1 MATETVAAAEQPV
14 RQRRRRAAEPL
25 SALSLAALGVVF
37 GDIGTSPLYAFSQ
50 CFTGEFPAAATRGN
64 ILGICSL
71 ILWTLVVVVCVKY
84 VACMM
89 RADYDGEGGI
99 LALLAQLMPAKRTA
113 MPAGLGA
120 LALIVLF
127 GASMLYG
134 DGAITP
140 AISVISAL
148 EGLDVWTT
156 AAHRFIV
163 PLAVIILIGL
173 FAAQSRGTAK
183 IGALF
188 GPVMLIWFAAIA
200 IAGGFSIAHHPQIL
214 AALSPTYAA
223 SFIVHNGIRS
233 LLIFGAV
240 VLCVTGAEAL
250 YADLA
255 HFGRRAIT
263 YAWYVAVFPALV
275 LNYFG
280 QGAIALGD
288 PKIVQGAPF
297 FSLVPHQLVVPMVL
311 LATVAT
317 VIASQALISGVFSL
331 TYQAMQLGYCPRFRL
346 VHTSRHYAGQIFMP
360 TVNAMLG
367 IICIVL
373 VITFKSSS
381 ALGGAYGLAVTIT
394 MLATTIAYSQLLR
407 KRWHRPAWQWV
418 PLIALFLCWDIPFLI
433 GNASK
438 FISGGWV
445 PFALAVWLFTLF
457 TTWNRGRRR
466 LMESLN
472 EHTMPVEQ
480 FLKEAKEPTVVSGTA
495 FFLSP
500 EPRGIPFVMQHE
512 WLRNHIVFDTIVLLT
527 IMHSSRPFV
536 HPDERVQFEDITP
549 RLLRVKAWYGYM
561 EEPQIRDILHH
572 MRKQRPAMDF
582 SHPTYYLADPKIRRD
597 HSERALWK
605 WQRALFRWM
614 ARNARPLTDSLGLPP
629 NRVVEF
635 GVEVRI

>member
-1 MATETVAAAEQPV
+1 VAAGAAVTSQSA
-14 RQRRRRAAEPL
+14 RSRKRAAAPL

-37 GDIGTSPLYAFSQ
+37 GDIGTSPLYAFGQ
-50 CFTGEFPAAATRGN
+50 CFTGDFPAAATRGN

-71 ILWTLVVVVCVKY
+71 ILWTLVVVVCIKY
-84 VACMM
+84 VTFMM
-89 RADYDGEGGI
+89 RADFEGEGGI

-113 MPAGLGA
+113 MPIGLGA
-120 LALIVLF
+120 LALTVLF

-140 AISVISAL
+140 AISVVSAL

-163 PLAVIILIGL
+163 PLAVAVLVGL
-173 FAAQSRGTAK
+173 FAVQSRGTGK

-188 GPVMLIWFAAIA
+188 GPVMLVWFAAIA
-200 IAGGFSIAHHPQIL
+200 AAGLWGIVRHPQIL
-214 AALSPTYAA
+214 AALSPSYAA
-223 SFIVHNGIRS
+223 AFIVHNGARS

-263 YAWYVAVFPALV
+263 YAWYAGVFPALV

-280 QGAIALGD
+280 QGANALAQ
-288 PKIVQGAPF
+288 PKSVLGSPF
-297 FSLVPHQLVVPMVL
+297 FGLVPHQLIIPMVL

-331 TYQAMQLGYCPRFRL
+331 TYQAIQLGYSPRFRL
-346 VHTSRHYAGQIFMP
+346 VHTSRHYAGQIYMP
-360 TVNAMLG
+360 TVNALLG
-367 IICIVL
+367 VVCIVL
-373 VITFKSSS
+373 VLTFRSSN

-394 MLATTIAYSQLLR
+394 MLTTTIAYSQLLR
-407 KRWHRPAWQWV
+407 KAWKRPAWQCV

-445 PFALAVWLFTLF
+445 PFVMALWLFTLF

-466 LMESLN
+466 LMEGLN
-472 EHTMPVEQ
+472 EQTMPVEQ
-480 FLKEAKEPTVVSGTA
+480 FLREVKEPTVVSGTA
-495 FFLSP
+495 VFLSP
-500 EPRGIPFVMQHE
+500 EPRGIPFVLQHQ
-512 WLRNHIVFDTIVLLT
+512 WLRGHIIFDTIVLLT

-536 HPDERVQFEDITP
+536 SSEKRLEIEDLAP

-561 EEPQIRDILHH
+561 QEPGIRDILANL
-572 MRKQRPAMDF
+572 RKQRPGVDLAQ
-582 SHPTYYLADPKIRRD
+582 PTYYLASPKIGDDRSK
-597 HSERALWK
+597 HGLWR
-605 WQRALFRWM
+605 WQRNLFRWM

-629 NRVVEF
+629 NSVVEF
-635 GVEVRI
+635 GVEVKI

>member
-1 MATETVAAAEQPV
+1 
-14 RQRRRRAAEPL
+14 
-25 SALSLAALGVVF
+25 VVF
-37 GDIGTSPLYAFSQ
+37 GDIGTSPLYAFGQ
-50 CFTGEFPAAATRGN
+50 CFTGDFPAAATRGN

-71 ILWTLVVVVCVKY
+71 ILWTLVVVVCIKY
-84 VACMM
+84 VTFMM
-89 RADYDGEGGI
+89 RADFEGEGGI

-113 MPAGLGA
+113 MPVGLGA
-120 LALIVLF
+120 LALTVLF

-140 AISVISAL
+140 AISVVSAL

-163 PLAVIILIGL
+163 PLAVAVLVGL
-173 FAAQSRGTAK
+173 FAVQWRGTGR

-188 GPVMLIWFAAIA
+188 GPVMFVWFAAIA
-200 IAGGFSIAHHPQIL
+200 AAGAWGIVRHPQIL
-214 AALSPTYAA
+214 AALSPSYAVA
-223 SFIVHNGIRS
+223 FIVHNGARS

-263 YAWYVAVFPALV
+263 YAWYGGVFPALV

-280 QGAIALGD
+280 QGANALAQ
-288 PKIVQGAPF
+288 PKSVLGSPF
-297 FSLVPHQLVVPMVL
+297 FGLVPHQLIIPMVL

-331 TYQAMQLGYCPRFRL
+331 TYQAIQLGYSPRFRL
-346 VHTSRHYAGQIFMP
+346 VHTSRHYAGQIYMP
-360 TVNAMLG
+360 TVNALLG
-367 IICIVL
+367 IACIVL
-373 VITFKSSS
+373 VLTFRSSN

-394 MLATTIAYSQLLR
+394 MLTTTIAYSQLLR
-407 KRWHRPAWQWV
+407 KAWKRPAWQWV

-445 PFALAVWLFTLF
+445 PFVMALWLFTLF

-466 LMESLN
+466 LMEGLN
-472 EHTMPVEQ
+472 EQTMPVEQ
-480 FLKEAKEPTVVSGTA
+480 FLREVKEPTVVSGTA
-495 FFLSP
+495 VFLSP
-500 EPRGIPFVMQHE
+500 EPHGIPFVLQHQ
-512 WLRNHIVFDTIVLLT
+512 WLRGHIIFDTIVLLT

-536 HPDERVQFEDITP
+536 SSENRLEIEDLAP

-561 EEPQIRDILHH
+561 QEPGIRDILANL
-572 MRKQRPAMDF
+572 RKKRPGVDLA
-582 SHPTYYLADPKIRRD
+582 HPTYYLASPKIGDDRSK
-597 HSERALWK
+597 HGLWR
-605 WQRALFRWM
+605 WQRNLFRWM

-629 NRVVEF
+629 NSVVEF
-635 GVEVRI
+635 GVEVKI